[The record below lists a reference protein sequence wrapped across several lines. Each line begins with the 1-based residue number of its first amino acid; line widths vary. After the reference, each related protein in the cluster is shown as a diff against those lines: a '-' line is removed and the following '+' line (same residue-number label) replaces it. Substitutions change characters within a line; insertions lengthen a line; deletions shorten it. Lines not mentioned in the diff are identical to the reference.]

1 LEVGLYGK
9 LPTHGDFL
17 RRRIPD
23 AFVVAWDTWLQ
34 ASIASSRAQLA
45 DRWLD
50 VYLTS
55 PAWRFVLSA
64 GVCGPSAM
72 AGVMLPSVD
81 RVGRYFP
88 LTLAWQPPAR
98 VTPIDVA
105 TRADR
110 WFAAAEC
117 HAIETLGSEQVDFE
131 AFDDYLVALGGDL
144 DDVFDAMQVVLDP
157 VDAQDVT
164 AANAVYWQVPIGSTG
179 SIAEVFQQLFYH
191 RLRASFDPL
200 ALWWT
205 EGSSHVVPSCL
216 ITRGLPSPQSFVAF
230 LDGSWSARGWRAAA
244 ATVPEPEPFADT
256 LVEDLPVSQYRSAG
270 VTDTGRVRKVNQDAF
285 LERPDALMWVV
296 ADGMGGHDAG
306 DVASRA
312 VCDAIADLAPGDTL
326 ETTIN
331 LVRSRIE
338 AVNTHLRRGVQHSD
352 GRMQP
357 GSTVVVMLARRARIA
372 VLWAGDSR
380 AYRLRSGTLRLL
392 TRDHSWASDDFDDS
406 VTADE
411 TLRAETSC
419 EITRAV
425 GGADNLELD
434 LHRDRV
440 SRGDRYLLCS
450 DGLTRELGEAQ
461 LTVILS
467 DGDAGACARQLV
479 QATLAAGARDNVTVV
494 VIDAV

>member
-17 RRRIPD
+17 RRRIDD
-23 AFVVAWDTWLQ
+23 AFLTVWDAWLQ
-34 ASIASSRAQLA
+34 ASLASSRAQLA

-55 PAWRFVLSA
+55 PVWRFACSA
-64 GVCGPSAM
+64 GACGPAAV
-72 AGVMLPSVD
+72 AGLMLPSVD

-88 LTLAWQPPAR
+88 LTLTWQPAPH

-110 WFAAAEC
+110 WFAAAES
-117 HAIETLGSEQVDFE
+117 HAIETLSSEHVEFE
-131 AFDDYLVALGGDL
+131 AFDAYLVALGHDL
-144 DDVFDAMQVVLDP
+144 DEIFDTSQVVVDP
-157 VDAQDVT
+157 ADAEHLT
-164 AANAVYWQVPIGSTG
+164 AVNSVYWQVPIGSTDR
-179 SIAEVFQQLFYH
+179 IAGVFQQLVYH
-191 RLRASFDPL
+191 RLRASFEPL

-216 ITRGLPSPQSFVAF
+216 ITRGLPSPQSFASF
-230 LDGSWSARGWRAAA
+230 LDGSWAERGWRAVA

-256 LVEDLPVSQYRSAG
+256 LVEDLPVSRYVSAG
-270 VTDTGRVRKVNQDAF
+270 VTDTGRLRKVNQDAF
-285 LERPDALMWVV
+285 LERPDVSMWVV

-312 VCDAIADLAPGDTL
+312 VCDAIADLTPGDTL
-326 ETTIN
+326 ETTVD
-331 LVRSRIE
+331 LVRRRLE
-338 AVNTHLRRGVQHSD
+338 AVNSHLRRRGVQHSG
-352 GRMQP
+352 GRKQP
-357 GSTVVVMLARRARIA
+357 GSTVVAMLARSSRIA

-380 AYRLRSGTLRLL
+380 AYRLRSGTLHLL
-392 TRDHSWASDDFDDS
+392 TRDHSWASDGLDDS
-406 VTADE
+406 GTGE
-411 TLRAETSC
+411 EAETSY

-425 GGADNLELD
+425 GGGDNLELD

-461 LTVILS
+461 LTAILS
-467 DGDAGACARQLV
+467 DGDAAACARQLV

-494 VIDAV
+494 VIDAA